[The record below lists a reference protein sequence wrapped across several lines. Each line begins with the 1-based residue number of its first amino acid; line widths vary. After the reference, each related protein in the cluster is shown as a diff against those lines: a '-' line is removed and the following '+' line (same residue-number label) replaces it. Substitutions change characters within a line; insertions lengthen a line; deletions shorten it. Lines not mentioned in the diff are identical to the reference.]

1 MSLYSVA
8 APGGGGGNLFLIPN
22 ATFFVELLIFLIVV
36 GVIWRYVVPPV
47 KRATAQR
54 QEMVR
59 RQIQE
64 SQQATKRLADA
75 EARYSAALAEARVEA
90 AKIRESAR
98 ADAQEIKDE
107 LREQAAQEVA
117 RIRERGAEQLATQ
130 REQVVR
136 ELRSELGKL
145 AVTLAGRIVG
155 ESVADDARR
164 AGTVDRFLDE
174 LQGMAA
180 PRSAPESVS
189 QDRAVSQDSAAAEA
203 GAPKNGTVKGT
214 ASVPHARR
222 RR

>member
-1 MSLYSVA
+1 VISFGMGAMNSYKLA
-8 APGGGGGNLFLIPN
+8 APAGGGDLFLIPN
-22 ATFFVELLIFLIVV
+22 ATFFVELVIFLIVL

-47 KRATAQR
+47 KRATGER

-64 SQQATKRLADA
+64 SQQATKRLAEA

-90 AKIRESAR
+90 AKIREAAR

-107 LREQAAQEVA
+107 MRQQAENEVA

-136 ELRSELGKL
+136 ELRGELGKL

-180 PRSAPESVS
+180 PRSAPDDVPE
-189 QDRAVSQDSAAAEA
+189 DST
-203 GAPKNGTVKGT
+203 PKNGTVEPA
-214 ASVPHARR
+214 ASVPQARR

>member
-1 MSLYSVA
+1 METVFMSSYNLA
-8 APGGGGGNLFLIPN
+8 EQDGGGGNLFLIPN
-22 ATFFVELLIFLIVV
+22 ATFFVELVIFLIVL

-47 KRATAQR
+47 KRVMGER

-64 SQQATKRLADA
+64 SQQASKRLAEA
-75 EARYSAALAEARVEA
+75 QARYAAALAEARVEA

-107 LREQAAQEVA
+107 MRHQAEQEVE
-117 RIRERGAEQLATQ
+117 RIRERGVEQLATQ
-130 REQVVR
+130 RT
-136 ELRSELGKL
+136 L

-174 LQGMAA
+174 LQGMAT
-180 PRSAPESVS
+180 PERRS
-189 QDRAVSQDSAAAEA
+189 R
-203 GAPKNGTVKGT
+203 
-214 ASVPHARR
+214 
-222 RR
+222 

>member
-1 MSLYSVA
+1 MSSYNLA
-8 APGGGGGNLFLIPN
+8 APGGGNLFLIPN
-22 ATFFVELLIFLIVV
+22 ATFFVELLIFLVV
-36 GVIWRYVVPPV
+36 LGVIWRYVVPPV
-47 KRATAQR
+47 KRAIGER

-64 SQQATKRLADA
+64 SQQASKRLAEA
-75 EARYSAALAEARVEA
+75 QARYSAALAEARVEA
-90 AKIRESAR
+90 AKIREAAR

-107 LREQAAQEVA
+107 MRQQAEQEVA

-145 AVTLAGRIVG
+145 AVTLAGRIIG
-155 ESVADDARR
+155 ESMADDARR

-174 LQGMAA
+174 LQGMAG
-180 PRSAPESVS
+180 PE
-189 QDRAVSQDSAAAEA
+189 
-203 GAPKNGTVKGT
+203 GAPKNVTVDE
-214 ASVPHARR
+214 AVPVSNGRR

>member
-1 MSLYSVA
+1 MA
-8 APGGGGGNLFLIPN
+8 AQGGGNLFLIPN
-22 ATFFVELLIFLIVV
+22 ATFFVELVIFLVV
-36 GVIWRYVVPPV
+36 LGVIWRYVVPPV
-47 KRATAQR
+47 KRAMGER

-64 SQQATKRLADA
+64 SQQASKRLAEA
-75 EARYSAALAEARVEA
+75 QARYSEALAQARVEA
-90 AKIRESAR
+90 AKIREAAR

-107 LREQAAQEVA
+107 MRQQAEQEVA

-136 ELRSELGKL
+136 ELRGELGKL

-174 LQGMAA
+174 LEGMAT
-180 PRSAPESVS
+180 PESVPENVTA
-189 QDRAVSQDSAAAEA
+189 DRAVSV
-203 GAPKNGTVKGT
+203 PNG
-214 ASVPHARR
+214 RR

>member
-1 MSLYSVA
+1 MSLYNLA

-22 ATFFVELLIFLIVV
+22 ATFFVELVIFLIVL

-47 KRATAQR
+47 KRATGER

-64 SQQATKRLADA
+64 SQQATKRLAEA

-90 AKIRESAR
+90 AKIREAAR
-98 ADAQEIKDE
+98 ADAQEIKE
-107 LREQAAQEVA
+107 EMRQQAEQEVA

-130 REQVVR
+130 RAQVVR
-136 ELRSELGKL
+136 ELRGELGKL

-164 AGTVDRFLDE
+164 AGTVARFLDE

-180 PRSAPESVS
+180 SRSDPARRDP
-189 QDRAVSQDSAAAEA
+189 DRV
-203 GAPKNGTVKGT
+203 PPTGTVNGT
-214 ASVPHARR
+214 ASVPPARR

>member
-1 MSLYSVA
+1 METVFMSSYNLA
-8 APGGGGGNLFLIPN
+8 EQGGGGGNLFLIPD
-22 ATFFVELLIFLIVV
+22 ATFFVELVIFLVV
-36 GVIWRYVVPPV
+36 LGVIWRYVVPPV
-47 KRATAQR
+47 KRVMGER

-64 SQQATKRLADA
+64 SQQASKRLA
-75 EARYSAALAEARVEA
+75 EAQSRYSAALAEARVEA

-107 LREQAAQEVA
+107 LRHQAEQEVA
-117 RIRERGAEQLATQ
+117 RIRERGIEQLATQ

-136 ELRSELGKL
+136 ELRGELGTL

-174 LQGMAA
+174 LQGMAT
-180 PRSAPESVS
+180 PEHVS
-189 QDRAVSQDSAAAEA
+189 GNV
-203 GAPKNGTVKGT
+203 PKNVPGEGAV
-214 ASVPHARR
+214 SVPHGRR

>member
-1 MSLYSVA
+1 MTSYNLA
-8 APGGGGGNLFLIPN
+8 AAGGGGGNFLVPN
-22 ATFFVELLIFLIVV
+22 ATFFAELLIFLIVL

-47 KRATAQR
+47 KRSMGER
-54 QEMVR
+54 QEMIR
-59 RQIQE
+59 QQIQE
-64 SQQATKRLADA
+64 SQQASKRLAEA

-90 AKIRESAR
+90 AKIREAAR
-98 ADAQEIKDE
+98 ADAQEIKE
-107 LREQAAQEVA
+107 EMRRQAEQEVA
-117 RIRERGAEQLATQ
+117 RIRERGDEQLATQ

-180 PRSAPESVS
+180 PESVPE
-189 QDRAVSQDSAAAEA
+189 QAKAD
-203 GAPKNGTVKGT
+203 G
-214 ASVPHARR
+214 SVPVPNGRR